1 VAYPG
6 NEQERHR
13 RHTEGDQRM
22 TKPHIVVVE
31 DDPSILFLVKMT
43 LEYAGYRVTT
53 ATDGLVASTILARTR
68 PDLLLLDM
76 NLPGKPGWD
85 VITELRLVDTLP
97 IIIMSGRNFREPQIQ
112 IAASKANGYLLK
124 PFGVDELTAAVQRFI

>member
-1 VAYPG
+1 
-6 NEQERHR
+6 
-13 RHTEGDQRM
+13 M

-43 LEYAGYRVTT
+43 LEYSGYRVTT
-53 ATDGLVASTILARTR
+53 ATDGLAATAILGGTR

-85 VITELRLVDTLP
+85 VINELRLVDTLP
-97 IIIMSGRNFREPQIQ
+97 IIIMSGRNPREPQIQ
-112 IAASKANGYLLK
+112 LAAAKADAYLLK
-124 PFGVDELTAAVQRFI
+124 PFGVDELTAAVERFV